1 MDQLS
6 VRQTGVNYHDDKLLY
21 SLYESQCDFVAGE
34 RSCPPAS
41 SLSNRNLF
49 KLRARRVRRPG
60 QRHRGDLG
68 DCHIAGERLDLYARA
83 AEGHIQTN
91 GPLGGA
97 QAEGGK
103 GMRAMRGE
111 GGKEK
116 EDRGEV
122 RGVGGGGRGGD
133 EGHVQKGEQMK
144 RGECRE
150 RK

>member
-34 RSCPPAS
+34 HSCPPNPPS
-41 SLSNRNLF
+41 VSNWNLF
-49 KLRARRVRRPG
+49 KLRAQRVRRPVSEVTSVTVTSPG
-60 QRHRGDLG
+60 K
-68 DCHIAGERLDLYARA
+68 RLDLYARA

-91 GPLGGA
+91 GLLGGA
-97 QAEGGK
+97 LAAPRGG
-103 GMRAMRGE
+103 GRGRETRAMRRE

-122 RGVGGGGRGGD
+122 REVGGVGG
-133 EGHVQKGEQMK
+133 V
-144 RGECRE
+144 
-150 RK
+150 